1 MRRVEADFSAEPG
14 PEWKRHV
21 VAPSTIEAAGGIWR
35 FTNHPAQP
43 RQYTNAQIDD
53 YQGLPRGAFPWRAPL
68 TLTVRARFS
77 HNFGQLT
84 GTAGFGFWNDP
95 LVMTGG
101 RRPALPRAV
110 WFFHGS
116 PHTNLKLALDTP
128 GHGWKA
134 ATVDAR
140 RLPFFLLAPT
150 APLAIPLMNIRPLYR
165 TLWPIAQ
172 RAIQV
177 SEALIDV
184 DMTAWHT
191 YVLHWGASRA
201 TFRVDQDTVLDA
213 PASPHGRLGFV
224 MWIDNQAM
232 TVTPW
237 GRFGWR
243 TVQVSE
249 PQWMEISKLSIQP
262 DSIRE

>member
-1 MRRVEADFSAEPG
+1 MPRVEADFSTEPG

-21 VAPSTIEAAGGIWR
+21 VAPSTIEAAGGCWR
-35 FTNHPAQP
+35 FTNHPTEP

-53 YQGLPRGAFPWRAPL
+53 YQGLPRGEFPWQAPL
-68 TLTVRARFS
+68 TLTVHARFS
-77 HNFGQLT
+77 HNSGEFV

-95 LVMTGG
+95 LVMTGV

-116 PHTNLKLALDTP
+116 PHTNLKLDIDTP
-128 GHGWKA
+128 GSGWKA

-165 TLWPIAQ
+165 ALWPIAQ

-177 SEALIDV
+177 SEALVEV
-184 DMTAWHT
+184 DLTAWHT
-191 YVLHWGASRA
+191 YVLRWGAARA
-201 TFRVDQDTVLDA
+201 TFRVDGQTVLDA
-213 PASPHGRLGFV
+213 PTPPAGRLGFV

-243 TVQVSE
+243 TVQVPA
-249 PQWMEISKLSIQP
+249 PQWMEVGELRIEP
-262 DSIRE
+262 G